1 MLGVLED
8 LKSLIGV
15 NVYIYGKNM
24 IIIKYQFEDHLAQ

>member
-15 NVYIYGKNM
+15 NVYIYRENM
-24 IIIKYQFEDHLAQ
+24 IITKYQYEDHLAQ